1 MLKRLCCG
9 GRGRRKGGRK
19 IKCDENKIVQRVAKV
34 RNYDLV
40 NSTDPQVFREHAEE
54 AI

>member
-9 GRGRRKGGRK
+9 GRGGRNRGRK
-19 IKCDENKIVQRVAKV
+19 IKCDENKIVQMVAKV

-40 NSTDPQVFREHAEE
+40 NPEDLQVFWEHAEE